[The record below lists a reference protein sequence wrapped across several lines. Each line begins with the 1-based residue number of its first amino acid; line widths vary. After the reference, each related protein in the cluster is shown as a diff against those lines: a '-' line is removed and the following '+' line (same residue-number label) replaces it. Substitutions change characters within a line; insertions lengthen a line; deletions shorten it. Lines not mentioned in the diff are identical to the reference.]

1 MRLYLIHRK
10 YYLKYLQAQKA
21 VEDILDEQEILL
33 QRVQPKSSL
42 AEHEREHMPS
52 SPSTGGRSDSR
63 KAEDYAIEIERRN
76 IRARLDAA
84 KEVMIDRKILLD
96 AKEEELRK
104 SKDIYNMIYTCR
116 FIDGMKADAIVDYTG
131 YSRSQVYN
139 ILGHLE
145 KQLERSE

>member
-10 YYLKYLQAQKA
+10 YYLRYLQAQLA
-21 VEDILDEQEILL
+21 VESILDEQEMLL

-42 AEHEREHMPS
+42 AEHEREFMPS
-52 SPSTGGRSDSR
+52 NPATGGRSDSR
-63 KAEDYAIEIERRN
+63 KAEDYAIEVERRN
-76 IRARLDAA
+76 LRVRLEAA
-84 KEVMIDRKILLD
+84 KEVMKDRRILLE

-104 SKDIYNMIYTCR
+104 SKDIYNMIYTCKWV
-116 FIDGMKADAIVDYTG
+116 DGMKAESIIDKTG

-139 ILGHLE
+139 IIGHLE